1 MKNKLFFP
9 LSFNNVDIYYIE
21 LDSIKDE
28 NEFIYQLS
36 QLDTVLSEIHN
47 REYFILHLEESI
59 ISQKMLD
66 DIILLITAYKVKM
79 KRLGIVGVHGLL
91 YLKTKKQMKA
101 ITSLD
106 YFICNDLQK
115 AKEIIVGAI

>member
-36 QLDTVLSEIHN
+36 QLNIVLSEIHN

-59 ISQKMLD
+59 ISKKMLD

-106 YFICNDLQK
+106 YFFCNDLQK